1 MKIRV
6 LLSSGN
12 CCAGLGPRTII
23 PVSRLGWWWQ
33 QRLKKTPEQSV
44 CPAQFPSTHEWHQVG
59 QWLAFIWL
67 FIYWISVTSL
77 VLLFCQGKCRP
88 LINICCTVSG
98 YSGTCLFHTMMI
110 RFLYLSLSTRLPKS
124 LTELFQLVIL
134 YMVLY
139 WHIMQ
144 VINTMVIFSESFL
157 VQLVIPSHINL
168 LHIIPF

>member
-1 MKIRV
+1 
-6 LLSSGN
+6 
-12 CCAGLGPRTII
+12 
-23 PVSRLGWWWQ
+23 
-33 QRLKKTPEQSV
+33 
-44 CPAQFPSTHEWHQVG
+44 
-59 QWLAFIWL
+59 
-67 FIYWISVTSL
+67 
-77 VLLFCQGKCRP
+77 
-88 LINICCTVSG
+88 
-98 YSGTCLFHTMMI
+98 MMI

-134 YMVLY
+134 FMVLY

>member
-1 MKIRV
+1 
-6 LLSSGN
+6 
-12 CCAGLGPRTII
+12 
-23 PVSRLGWWWQ
+23 
-33 QRLKKTPEQSV
+33 
-44 CPAQFPSTHEWHQVG
+44 
-59 QWLAFIWL
+59 
-67 FIYWISVTSL
+67 
-77 VLLFCQGKCRP
+77 
-88 LINICCTVSG
+88 
-98 YSGTCLFHTMMI
+98 MMI